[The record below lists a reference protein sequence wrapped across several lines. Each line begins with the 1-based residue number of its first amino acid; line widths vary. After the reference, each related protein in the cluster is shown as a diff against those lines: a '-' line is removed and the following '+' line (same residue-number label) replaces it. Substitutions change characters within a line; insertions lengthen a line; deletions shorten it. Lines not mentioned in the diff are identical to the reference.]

1 MARRKTIHI
10 RTLNA
15 LNNDT
20 FKNKLIALLSSSS
33 GMKINGVEKI
43 DIDIEELPEDFKGT
57 RHNKKQQVAFVE
69 ITKKLNQLSS
79 IYLTFTS

>member
-1 MARRKTIHI
+1 
-10 RTLNA
+10 
-15 LNNDT
+15 
-20 FKNKLIALLSSSS
+20 
-33 GMKINGVEKI
+33 MKINGVEKI